1 MGKYVQNTLLRDERL
16 VFETYYHW
24 MIYFWPIFFCVAA
37 IPTIGITL
45 IIGIP
50 WLIRAWIA
58 RATSEFAITNKRVI
72 IKVGWIRRK
81 TIEMNISKVESVDVA
96 QGIFARIFGWGKI
109 TVVGTGGSR
118 EPFSMIAKPM
128 EFRRAVQH
136 QETDE
141 APQIIRRS

>member
-1 MGKYVQNTLLRDERL
+1 MGKYVQETLLRDERV

-24 MIYFWPIFFCVAA
+24 MIYFWPVFFCVAA
-37 IPTIGITL
+37 IPTMGITL

-50 WLIRAWIA
+50 SLISAWIA

-72 IKVGWIRRK
+72 IKIGWIRRK

-136 QETDE
+136 QDADE